1 MKSLKKALRNL
12 LTKPVSRHIYMNGK
26 SVDERLALISRAHTI
41 YFSRCIL
48 INYEYVVSEWFKAA
62 GFVVGSTKEW
72 ITPYTAQI
80 TVNVSWLE
88 PVRGNSSSRVVRLF
102 TRFAS

>member
-1 MKSLKKALRNL
+1 MKSLKKALRNF

-26 SVDERLALISRAHTI
+26 SVDERLALISRAHSI

-48 INYEYVVSEWFKAA
+48 INYEYIVAEWFKAA
-62 GFVVGSTKEW
+62 GFVVCGTKED

-80 TVNVSWLE
+80 TLNISWLE
-88 PVRGNSSSRVVRLF
+88 PVRGHSSSRIVKLF
-102 TRFAS
+102 TRIA